1 MGYTIIYRRYRNRV
15 AEMLRGFL
23 FVWICG
29 DCIPIYCLIEV
40 LQSLLEYCGGDWI
53 QIKLEFGT
61 QWWGV
66 VLMIQLSFIFE
77 HMYLRKGEKNRDY
90 ERKI

>member
-29 DCIPIYCLIEV
+29 DCLPIYRLIEV
-40 LQSLLEYCGGDWI
+40 LLSLWGYCGGD
-53 QIKLEFGT
+53 
-61 QWWGV
+61 
-66 VLMIQLSFIFE
+66 
-77 HMYLRKGEKNRDY
+77 
-90 ERKI
+90 